1 MAYCTRLIRE
11 IEDTTVKKVNK
22 IKSIGL
28 IIFGTAITAMAIS
41 MFFVPN
47 QIVNGGASG
56 LATVIYY
63 TIGLK
68 PSLANA
74 IINAVLLLM
83 ALICFGWKFVS
94 KTLLSIASLT
104 IFIEIFSYLPP
115 VTDNMML
122 AAIFGAVLYGVG
134 IGIVLS
140 QGSTTGGTDIL
151 GRLIQHKFPHWK
163 IGKILLGVD
172 LFVVFLSFVTFR
184 TTEAILYGIIA
195 LFISSNSID
204 WLIRSLNISKLAFI
218 ITDKGQEISKFL
230 ISTSPR
236 GVTLVDVTGVY
247 SDTPKQ
253 MLICALKESELPEF
267 QRKILERD
275 ESAFIIYSESQ
286 QIVGNGFY
294 TYG

>member
-1 MAYCTRLIRE
+1 M
-11 IEDTTVKKVNK
+11 KKVNK

>member
-1 MAYCTRLIRE
+1 MMTNRINMKDKIRAYI
-11 IEDTTVKKVNK
+11 
-22 IKSIGL
+22 L
-28 IIFGTAITAMAIS
+28 IICGVAITAMAIS
-41 MFFVPN
+41 LFLVPN
-47 QIVNGGASG
+47 KIVNGGASG

-74 IINAVLLLM
+74 IINAVLLL
-83 ALICFGWKFVS
+83 LSLLCFGWKFVT
-94 KTLLSIASLT
+94 KTLFSIGTLT
-104 IFIEIFSYLPP
+104 VLIEVFSYIPP
-115 VTDNMML
+115 VTDNMIL
-122 AAIFGAVLYGVG
+122 ATIFGAVLYGTG

-172 LFVVFLSFVTFR
+172 LAVICLSFVTFK
-184 TTEAILYGIIA
+184 TTEAVLYGIIA
-195 LFISSNSID
+195 LFISTTSID
-204 WLIRSLNISKLAFI
+204 WLMRSLNISKLAFI
-218 ITDKGQEISKFL
+218 ITDKGQEIAELL

-247 SDTPKQ
+247 SNQPKK
-253 MLICALKESELPEF
+253 MMICALKESEIPEF
-267 QRKILERD
+267 QRKILEKD
-275 ESAFIIYSESQ
+275 EHAFIIYSESQ

-294 TYG
+294 IYG